1 MQRLMRKLF
10 IFILTILFV
19 SCSVPC
25 INEDIFL
32 NKKNIDTTDSV
43 ETETFTQTLENTRGK
58 SLYLVKMNP
67 TSKMVSA
74 INSGYVHSNEIPDI
88 YENQIYKNTSD
99 FTVNDNSRFL
109 NFYST
114 NISRSFRAI
123 DTTQYE
129 IGDTR
134 DFWIMAN
141 DDAIKLENIEWQQLD
156 VVLRAKGE
164 HCYIWVPDNYWG
176 NGTNAVSQSIVT
188 NLQEK
193 FDSMYPRITNVFGYP
208 DNDKNRIHILIFD
221 IFSDSK
227 SRQVFGYFMPKDYGL
242 YEETLRSNECCMF
255 YLDAF
260 LTRKLPNMAYS
271 TLAHEF
277 QHMINYYNKT
287 LFGDKTESTQT
298 WFTEMMSMLCE
309 DMLQTF
315 LGINDNDSPISRME
329 NFNLEYY
336 KHGITEWQ
344 NNTSYSY
351 ACVYA
356 FGAYLVRNFGG
367 IRLLEAIAKNR
378 QTNKNAIE
386 NGLKELGYNETFDS
400 VFLKFSQALI
410 YEDSV
415 NLTFNK
421 EVKEILNGYEYTFKA
436 FNIWKKA
443 NGDFPIL
450 YGPVCFSPAKKHEL
464 RPYGFT
470 IHTQNSWQNITTDT
484 FTLTLSI
491 PKDTKIKYQ
500 LILK

>member
-1 MQRLMRKLF
+1 
-10 IFILTILFV
+10 
-19 SCSVPC
+19 
-25 INEDIFL
+25 
-32 NKKNIDTTDSV
+32 
-43 ETETFTQTLENTRGK
+43 
-58 SLYLVKMNP
+58 
-67 TSKMVSA
+67 
-74 INSGYVHSNEIPDI
+74 
-88 YENQIYKNTSD
+88 
-99 FTVNDNSRFL
+99 
-109 NFYST
+109 
-114 NISRSFRAI
+114 
-123 DTTQYE
+123 
-129 IGDTR
+129 
-134 DFWIMAN
+134 
-141 DDAIKLENIEWQQLD
+141 
-156 VVLRAKGE
+156 
-164 HCYIWVPDNYWG
+164 
-176 NGTNAVSQSIVT
+176 
-188 NLQEK
+188 
-193 FDSMYPRITNVFGYP
+193 
-208 DNDKNRIHILIFD
+208 
-221 IFSDSK
+221 
-227 SRQVFGYFMPKDYGL
+227 MPKDYGP

-329 NFNLEYY
+329 YFNSGYY
-336 KHGITEWQ
+336 RNGISEWQ
-344 NNTSYSY
+344 NSQYSY

-386 NGLKELGYNETFDS
+386 KGLKELGYDETFDS

-443 NGDFPIL
+443 NGNFPIL
-450 YGPVCFSPAKKHEL
+450 YGPVCFSPAKKFEL

-470 IHTQNSWQNITTDT
+470 IHTQNSWQNIKTDT